1 MQDCRQVFLNNGRN
15 NSELAEHFHT
25 GHNMEEDLDITI
37 VQKDLSSTSK
47 REHMENRWMC
57 KLQTRHGTGLNIST
71 VALIRGN
78 TVTHEKNFQQK
89 EAVFQACLSFKQT
102 KEIKEALII
111 RTLVGRYMHFSQKAL
126 PPDFENFVGLYL
138 PKYTLL

>member
-1 MQDCRQVFLNNGRN
+1 MGHTGQTLATRFVKHRYDIKNRPN

-57 KLQTRHGTGLNIST
+57 KLQTRHGTGLNIDCGPY
-71 VALIRGN
+71 V
-78 TVTHEKNFQQK
+78 K
-89 EAVFQACLSFKQT
+89 EVYN
-102 KEIKEALII
+102 IW
-111 RTLVGRYMHFSQKAL
+111 SQ
-126 PPDFENFVGLYL
+126 LY
-138 PKYTLL
+138 